1 MILYIIWFY
10 MYARACAYKIANFAA
25 ADTHAEPLRGG
36 ENKKEEQLMKKVQRK
51 NKSFFFL
58 ATLLITCCALIVSV
72 LSACNRNND
81 DTPPAQSGD
90 EVGTYYYDYD
100 GDQTREYT
108 LVLAEELR
116 FTFLPDSGANH
127 MGSYTLADGTL
138 TLTDGDWTQTATYD
152 EASESITLT
161 YNSSQMRFIRKTP
174 YTVTFDTAGGN
185 TMDPVSVMNGRVPA
199 KPADPSRNGFTFIGW
214 FADSAYTTPYTFG
227 VLPVTAN
234 MTLYAR
240 WAENSADG
248 KEYAINYDLG
258 YEGADEIA
266 DTSTIGGKLYNVP
279 TPEREGYT
287 FEGWWISME
296 NDADRLTYSF
306 EAPAANGN
314 GGTVFTADTTL
325 FALWHADSSSL
336 AAAPAVEVTADAIT
350 WNSVS
355 GAAISLLTVIA
366 PDGTALYDQSR
377 MPSTTVS
384 ASNIFTDTGVYRIE
398 VTAAGSG
405 GAAVSETAVR
415 YYVNNGLE
423 RVSGVKVIEPN
434 TLVYGA
440 VEGAQRYEITIECGN
455 ELHSHAAFDNGT
467 SLYYNFANCDMREG
481 GIRFEIKAY
490 ADGFAPSSTT
500 FVFERNL
507 DRVTNLEIT
516 DDDIVV
522 WDRVDGAA
530 YYTVVLNGQTYNTTG
545 NSLSL
550 KEMPAGNYEV
560 SVTPVAHG
568 FNSPAASEYAY
579 EKVSP
584 ALPSDIRLTG
594 TTLSWTA
601 QSGASYAIVYDGRE
615 TPVPANADSIDL
627 DTISGLTWTEA
638 AEYTVQLKVTAG
650 GADAY
655 SDEFTFAYNALEPT
669 LTYSNGT
676 LSWKPVAGAASYT
689 VALNGRTVATIRD
702 GATSYSFDG
711 LDRSGANVMTVTF
724 TDSLGIVSEAAPLT
738 VTAHAVTF
746 NSGDNDSVT
755 VYKAVGDALN
765 APEAGNITGH
775 EFAAWYNTPAGPESN
790 GAVYNN
796 PFFAGPSELVLYAY
810 YEPRTYTVLYSGD
823 DLGELTSTTVRFGEY
838 DTFDVPENSIGTRVF
853 GGWYSSPYGQGRQL
867 TDTEGNLLAPWN
879 DPTDNVRVYAFWV
892 EAALSYELVQ
902 GNYIVSQGSRINAT
916 DSVTIL
922 PTYNGTPVTEL
933 SANAFNGCTTLK
945 TINIPNTIE
954 NIPSS
959 AFDGCTS
966 LVSVNIYDANAPYAR
981 YVSENGVLYDRGTAS
996 ASHAM
1001 RPVYM
1006 PAAMTGSYTI
1016 PDGVDVIPRS
1026 AFAGSNIS
1034 RIIIPESVTTIESEA
1049 FANCFNLTSVVF
1061 SNPTAKGQLTIG
1073 SRAFM
1078 NCTSLTAITFPSRL
1092 TDISLNRINSSITAG
1107 SNIDSVDDA
1116 ISYSDDAFLVDED
1129 AHDAVLTA
1137 VNVTDGGA
1145 YSSTDGILYKGNTL
1159 VYYPAAKPMPENFAI
1174 PTSVNT
1180 IGEGAFAGT
1189 YANGDIVIPS
1199 RITSIGDFAFAGSYI
1214 SSVTFEGDISAR
1226 AMTIGYYAFLDCSS
1240 LETVSFA
1247 DGSNVTS
1254 LGRGA
1259 FMSTGNLASITI
1271 PATMQYIDDYA
1282 FADDDAKNFEI
1293 TFATVAAGSQAE
1305 LEFGTNVFLNLEID
1319 TLTIPSHARITASFF
1334 DGLSVGNIVADN
1346 NSTLRTEGDALYLM
1360 DGENYDTLIKYTG
1373 TATEYTILEGTRNIA
1388 DRVFEGN
1395 ETITHVVIPA
1405 SVNSIGSYAFSGAYN
1420 LTNIEFTGESSE
1432 TLTIG
1437 DHAFYQLYTETYD
1450 EEEWD
1455 WVNVGVETITLPD
1468 RPIVIG
1474 EYAFAENP
1482 TITSFDLGGTTEIGN
1497 YAFSG
1502 TGAPSYDG
1510 GPFTI
1515 TIPASVTTIGDYAF
1529 EGAYS
1534 NSLGGITFEEGSQL
1548 KTIGAHAFDGS
1559 RITSFEV
1566 PATVESI
1573 GAAAFAG
1580 NEYLETLTFAA
1591 GDDNSPD
1598 LVFGD
1603 PALSNTT
1610 DDDYVYASDYSV
1622 VYETG
1627 ITSINFPE
1635 RLTQIGFYALADW
1648 DDYYDGVSVTFGEN
1662 SRLATISEGAFND
1675 SGLTTL
1681 ALPASV
1687 TYIGSE
1693 AFGSNIETFTIA
1705 EGDAELTL
1713 ADRAFIG
1720 IGSSSNP
1727 ITLNLPARLTTLG
1740 NNVFSNPTMSSYGE
1754 NFTAINIAAG
1764 GAYDSYD
1771 GAVYTKGYEEL
1782 IYSPAGKTGELKVH
1796 ADTVRIAD
1804 YAVYRSGKLTNIKF
1818 EGLKL
1823 KEIGNEAFGSCTQLT
1838 SVELPDSVTTLGN
1851 HVFYNCPEIT
1861 HIKLPANLE
1870 SFSASM
1876 LGCDNLQSISIVGG
1890 VNFATDDEGGA
1901 IYTAD
1906 KKQLLYYL
1914 PTRTTADYTVPEGV
1928 TMISENAFSG
1938 NTHLESISL
1947 PSSLEIIGES
1957 AFMGCSSLE
1966 TVTFAGGGSELLVI
1980 NSRAFERTSSLERID
1995 LPARLS
2001 SIGEQ
2006 AFYDSAVSTVNF
2018 GGNTS
2023 NLDSIGAS
2031 AFEDSMITTVV
2042 LPDKVRT
2049 IGDRAFANTSALS
2062 YVSLNEGLTALG
2074 NEVFA
2079 YGSEFTTDPTDAAT
2093 VLETVSLPSTL
2104 QTTGNLLFR
2113 NAHNLK
2119 LITFAD
2125 NCELE
2130 NLPSDTFLGCISLE
2144 SVRLPA
2150 NLTSIE
2156 GRDADGSTTSTN
2168 RGLFEGLTSLTSVTF
2183 EDGSE
2188 CVEIGSYAFS
2198 GSGLQSFS
2206 FPASVTSIG
2215 DNAFA
2220 STSLVEIVIPK
2231 TIASIGANAFS
2242 NCAQLSVARV
2252 EASITELEMGTFSN
2266 CPSLRTVTLPETLTT
2281 IASDAFNN
2289 SRNIE
2294 TLTLASG
2301 NTSFVVDET
2310 SGALY
2315 NADKTVMYLL
2325 PSTRTFEVPAT
2336 FTTTDFIAVLNNCAA
2351 LEAVTVEAGN
2361 PAFEAYEGALYTAE
2375 GELIF
2380 IPEGMTHFTLPA
2392 DKAALS
2398 EDELE
2403 LLNERTGLTVADV
2416 PEESETFNS
2425 YGGVIYDADWNP
2437 VFIPMGLTKY
2447 VIPANVT
2454 TLDSELFVSSNIT
2467 SVSFADGRTGTV
2479 ALTLASNL
2487 FNGLAS
2493 LESVTL
2499 PANTAIGDYAF
2510 ANCTALTSVTLTAG
2524 TSGTIGN
2531 NAFSGSPVETFALAE
2546 GYTSIGNSAF
2556 NGTKFTSV
2564 TLPETLTTI
2573 TASTFAGSSVAD
2585 ISIADGNTSFVFE
2598 DGMLYNGDKSQVY
2611 FISASV
2617 TTFTITA
2624 EMTDTAILDMIKD
2637 AAYLEEVTVEEG
2649 NTVLNGSHGAVY
2661 DKDWNLLFIPAA
2673 MTTFT
2678 IPKQVTKLGGS
2689 DWDSETLAEFSSPFM
2704 GSNIT
2709 TIVSEAGGSST
2720 LTIEGIEIYE
2730 VSKVNY
2736 YDNVTAFFGAE
2747 HLTSITLPTDRPV
2760 VLEKYALANAVNRT
2774 DSSVIYPDCR
2784 NVESI
2789 YLGENVTVKNYAF
2802 TNWGKDNGT
2811 TTNNKAI
2818 YVWFK
2823 EGAKPSDWGSWDY
2836 NVNDEI
2842 IHYGVASNPDAE
2854 PAA

>member
-36 ENKKEEQLMKKVQRK
+36 ENKKEEQIMKKVQRK
-51 NKSFFFL
+51 DKSFFFL

-174 YTVTFDTAGGN
+174 YTVTFDTAGGDA
-185 TMDPVSVMNGRVPA
+185 MDPVTVINGRVPA

-516 DDDIVV
+516 DDDVVV

-550 KEMPAGNYEV
+550 KEMPAGDYEV

-724 TDSLGIVSEAAPLT
+724 TDSLGIVSEAATLT

-1026 AFAGSNIS
+1026 AFAGSSIS
-1034 RIIIPESVTTIESEA
+1034 RIIIPESVTSIESEA

-1107 SNIDSVDDA
+1107 SDIDSVDDA

-1129 AHDAVLTA
+1129 AYDAVLTA

-1226 AMTIGYYAFLDCSS
+1226 AMTIGDYAFLDCSS
-1240 LETVSFA
+1240 LETVTFA

-1437 DHAFYQLYTETYD
+1437 DHAFYEMLGLTS
-1450 EEEWD
+1450 
-1455 WVNVGVETITLPD
+1455 VTLPD

-1474 EYAFAENP
+1474 EYAFASNGMLES
-1482 TITSFDLGGTTEIGN
+1482 IDLGGTTSIGN
-1497 YAFSG
+1497 YAFSE
-1502 TGAPSYDG
+1502 TGAEGDSSSDPPKLSV
-1510 GPFTI
+1510 
-1515 TIPASVTTIGDYAF
+1515 TIPASVTSIGDYAF
-1529 EGAYS
+1529 EGGWDYMI
-1534 NSLGGITFEEGSQL
+1534 GGVTFEEGSQL

-1580 NEYLETLTFAA
+1580 NEYLETLTFAEPEEGVTA
-1591 GDDNSPD
+1591 PD

-1610 DDDYVYASDYSV
+1610 GDDIDRGDYSV
-1622 VYETG
+1622 IYETG
-1627 ITSINFPE
+1627 ITTLNFPE
-1635 RLTQIGFYALADW
+1635 RLKQIGFYALAEW
-1648 DDYYDGVSVTFGEN
+1648 DNWRGVTVTFGEN
-1662 SRLATISEGAFND
+1662 SRLAIISEGAFVY
-1675 SGLTTL
+1675 STLTAL

-1693 AFGSNIETFTIA
+1693 AFRYSSDIETFTIA
-1705 EGDAELTL
+1705 EGDAELTI

-1720 IGSSSNP
+1720 LGSSSNP

-1851 HVFYNCPEIT
+1851 HVFYNCPKIT

-1947 PSSLEIIGES
+1947 PSSLEMIGAS
-1957 AFMGCSSLE
+1957 AFRGCSRLE
-1966 TVTFAGGGSELLVI
+1966 SVTFASGGSELLVI
-1980 NSRAFERTSSLERID
+1980 QANAFENTSSLERID

-2001 SIGEQ
+2001 SIGNS
-2006 AFYDSAVSTVNF
+2006 AFKGSAVSNVNF
-2018 GGNTS
+2018 GGS
-2023 NLDSIGAS
+2023 SSSLDSIGAS
-2031 AFEDSMITTVV
+2031 AFESSRITTVV
-2042 LPDKVRT
+2042 LPESVRE

-2062 YVSLNEGLTALG
+2062 YVSLNEGLTKLG
-2074 NEVFA
+2074 SEVFA
-2079 YGSEFTTDPTDAAT
+2079 YGSEYTTDPTDAAT

-2231 TIASIGANAFS
+2231 TITSIGANAFS

-2437 VFIPMGLTKY
+2437 VFIPMGLTEY

-2467 SVSFADGRTGTV
+2467 SISFADGRTGTV

-2531 NAFSGSPVETFALAE
+2531 YAFSGSPVEKFDLVE

-2556 NGTKFTSV
+2556 SGTRFTSV
-2564 TLPETLTTI
+2564 TLPVSLTTI

-2585 ISIADGNTSFVFE
+2585 ITIADPNHTYFVFE

-2637 AAYLEEVTVEEG
+2637 AAYLKEVIVEEG
-2649 NTVLNGSHGAVY
+2649 NTVFNGSHGAVY

-2678 IPKQVTKLGGS
+2678 IPVEVTQLGFAPDEDGS
-2689 DWDSETLAEFSSPFM
+2689 TKYYTDIEDAEAVSPWF
-2704 GSNIT
+2704 NCNVT
-2709 TIVSEAGGSST
+2709 TIVAEPGAGET
-2720 LTIEGIEIYE
+2720 LRIDGCEIGYFGDSYYGDGIP
-2730 VSKVNY
+2730 
-2736 YDNVTAFFGAE
+2736 AFFGAE
-2747 HLTSITLPTDRPV
+2747 HLTSVTLPTDRNV
-2760 VLEKYALANAVNRT
+2760 IVGKYAFANVDKDGITA
-2774 DSSVIYPDCR
+2774 DCR
-2784 NVESI
+2784 NITSI
-2789 YLGENVTVKNYAF
+2789 YLGENVTVESYAF
-2802 TNWGKDNGT
+2802 AYWGEDYYF
-2811 TTNNKAI
+2811 TTNNEAI
-2818 YVWFK
+2818 YVWFE
-2823 EGAKPSDWGSWDY
+2823 EGAEPSEWGYSWDY

-2854 PAA
+2854 PSA

>member
-36 ENKKEEQLMKKVQRK
+36 ENKKEEQIMKKVQRK

-174 YTVTFDTAGGN
+174 YTVTFDTAGGDA
-185 TMDPVSVMNGRVPA
+185 MDPVTVINGRVPA

-467 SLYYNFANCDMREG
+467 SLYYNFANCDMMEG

-550 KEMPAGNYEV
+550 KEMPAGDYEV

-579 EKVSP
+579 KKVSP

-669 LTYSNGT
+669 LTYNNGT

-810 YEPRTYTVLYSGD
+810 YEPKTYTVLYGGD

-1026 AFAGSNIS
+1026 AFAGSSIS

-1107 SNIDSVDDA
+1107 SDIDSVDDA

-1129 AHDAVLTA
+1129 AYDAVLTA

-1189 YANGDIVIPS
+1189 YANGNIVIPS

-1226 AMTIGYYAFLDCSS
+1226 AMTIGDYAFLDCSS

-1282 FADDDAKNFEI
+1282 FANAQGGYYAKDFEI

-1437 DHAFYQLYTETYD
+1437 DHAFYEMFD
-1450 EEEWD
+1450 D
-1455 WVNVGVETITLPD
+1455 WNEVGLTSVTLPD

-1474 EYAFAENP
+1474 EYAFASNGMLES
-1482 TITSFDLGGTTEIGN
+1482 IDLGGTTSIGN
-1497 YAFSG
+1497 YAFSD
-1502 TGAPSYDG
+1502 TGAEGDSWSDPPKLS
-1510 GPFTI
+1510 I
-1515 TIPASVTTIGDYAF
+1515 TIPASVTSIGDYAF
-1529 EGAYS
+1529 EGGWDYMI
-1534 NSLGGITFEEGSQL
+1534 GGVTFEESSQL

-1559 RITSFEV
+1559 GITSFEV
-1566 PATVESI
+1566 PASVESI

-1580 NEYLETLTFAA
+1580 CEDLETLTFAA
-1591 GDDNSPD
+1591 GDENSPD

-1610 DDDYVYASDYSV
+1610 DDDYVSASAYSV

-1627 ITSINFPE
+1627 ITSINFPD

-1675 SGLTTL
+1675 SGLTAL

-1720 IGSSSNP
+1720 LGSSDSP

-1740 NNVFSNPTMSSYGE
+1740 NNVFREGFSDGTNFAAVNVTEGGSY
-1754 NFTAINIAAG
+1754 A
-1764 GAYDSYD
+1764 SYD
-1771 GAVYTKGYEEL
+1771 GALYTANYEEL
-1782 IYSPAGKTGELKVH
+1782 LYCPAGKTGELKVH
-1796 ADTVRIAD
+1796 ADTVRIANE
-1804 YAVYRSGKLTNIKF
+1804 AVYYGNIDSVTF
-1818 EGLKL
+1818 EGDKL
-1823 KEIGNEAFGSCTQLT
+1823 LEIGYNAFGQCDELT
-1838 SVELPDSVTTLGN
+1838 RIELPDSVTTLGN
-1851 HVFYNCPEIT
+1851 AVFYASDELT
-1861 HIKLPANLE
+1861 FIKLPANLE

-1876 LGCDNLQSISIVGG
+1876 LGCENLQEIDIEGG
-1890 VNFATDDEGGA
+1890 VNFATDEEGGA

-1906 KKQLLYYL
+1906 MKQLLYYL

-1928 TMISENAFSG
+1928 TEISENAFSG

-1947 PSSLEIIGES
+1947 PSTLEIIGES

-1980 NSRAFERTSSLERID
+1980 NARAFERTSSLERID

-2031 AFEDSMITTVV
+2031 AFEGSMITTVV

-2079 YGSEFTTDPTDAAT
+2079 YGSEYTTDPTDAAT

-2315 NADKTVMYLL
+2315 NADKTAMYLL
-2325 PSTRTFEVPAT
+2325 PSTKTFEVPAT
-2336 FTTTDFIAVLNNCAA
+2336 LTTTDFIAVLNNCAA
-2351 LEAVTVEAGN
+2351 LEEVTVEAGN

-2375 GELIF
+2375 GELVF

-2437 VFIPMGLTKY
+2437 VFIPMGLTEY

-2467 SVSFADGRTGTV
+2467 SISFADGRTTV

-2487 FNGLAS
+2487 FQGLTT

-2499 PANTAIGDYAF
+2499 PANTVIGDYTF
-2510 ANCTALTSVTLTAG
+2510 AGCTALTSVTLTAG

-2531 NAFSGSPVETFALAE
+2531 YAFSGSPVEKFDLVE

-2556 NGTKFTSV
+2556 SGTRFTSI
-2564 TLPETLTTI
+2564 TLPVSLTAI

-2598 DGMLYNGDKSQVY
+2598 DGMLYNGNKSQVY

-2617 TTFTITA
+2617 KKFTITA

-2637 AAYLEEVTVEEG
+2637 AAYLEEVVVEEG
-2649 NTVLNGSHGAVY
+2649 NTVFNGSHGAVY

-2678 IPKQVTKLGGS
+2678 IPVEVTQLGFAPDEDGS
-2689 DWDSETLAEFSSPFM
+2689 TKYYTDIEDAEAVSPWF
-2704 GSNIT
+2704 NCNVT
-2709 TIVSEAGGSST
+2709 TIVAEPGAGET
-2720 LTIEGIEIYE
+2720 LRIDGCEIGYFGDSYYGDGIP
-2730 VSKVNY
+2730 
-2736 YDNVTAFFGAE
+2736 AFFGAE
-2747 HLTSITLPTDRPV
+2747 HLTSVTLPTDRNV
-2760 VLEKYALANAVNRT
+2760 IVGEYAFANVNEDGIT
-2774 DSSVIYPDCR
+2774 ADCR
-2784 NVESI
+2784 NITSI
-2789 YLGENVTVKNYAF
+2789 YLGENVTVENYAF
-2802 TNWGKDNGT
+2802 ADWGEDRYF
-2811 TTNNKAI
+2811 TTNNEAI
-2818 YVWFK
+2818 YVWFE

>member
-10 MYARACAYKIANFAA
+10 MYARACAYNIANFAA

-36 ENKKEEQLMKKVQRK
+36 ENKKEEQIMKKVQRK

-152 EASESITLT
+152 EASGSITLT

-174 YTVTFDTAGGN
+174 YTVTFDTAGGDA
-185 TMDPVSVMNGRVPA
+185 MDPVTVINGRVPA

-366 PDGTALYDQSR
+366 PDGTALLDQSR
-377 MPSTTVS
+377 MPSTTVP

-550 KEMPAGNYEV
+550 KEMPAGDYEV

-579 EKVSP
+579 EKTSP

-669 LTYSNGT
+669 LTYNNGT

-711 LDRSGANVMTVTF
+711 LDRSGANIMTVTF

-810 YEPRTYTVLYSGD
+810 YEPKTYTVLYSGD

-879 DPTDNVRVYAFWV
+879 DPNDNVRVYAFWV

-1107 SNIDSVDDA
+1107 SAIDSVDDA

-1129 AHDAVLTA
+1129 AYDAVLTA

-1189 YANGDIVIPS
+1189 YANGNIVIPS

-1226 AMTIGYYAFLDCSS
+1226 AMTIGDYAFLDCSS

-1293 TFATVAAGSQAE
+1293 TFATVAGGSQAE

-1437 DHAFYQLYTETYD
+1437 DHAFYEMFD
-1450 EEEWD
+1450 D
-1455 WVNVGVETITLPD
+1455 WNEVGIASITLPD

-1474 EYAFAENP
+1474 EYAFASNGMLVRM
-1482 TITSFDLGGTTEIGN
+1482 DLGGTTTIGN
-1497 YAFSG
+1497 YAFSES
-1502 TGAPSYDG
+1502 GAPSYDG

-1580 NEYLETLTFAA
+1580 NEYLETLTFAEPEDGVTA
-1591 GDDNSPD
+1591 PD

-1610 DDDYVYASDYSV
+1610 DDDYIYVSDYSV

-1635 RLTQIGFYALADW
+1635 RLTQIGFYALAEWGSYEDITI
-1648 DDYYDGVSVTFGEN
+1648 GLGEN

-1720 IGSSSNP
+1720 IGSSDSP

-1740 NNVFSNPTMSSYGE
+1740 NNVFSMSGNATGSTAGNAIAGVNVTEGGSY
-1754 NFTAINIAAG
+1754 A
-1764 GAYDSYD
+1764 SYD
-1771 GAVYTKGYEEL
+1771 GALYTAGYEEL
-1782 IYSPAGKTGELKVH
+1782 IYCPAGKTGELKVH
-1796 ADTVRIAD
+1796 ANTVRIAD
-1804 YAVYRSGKLTNIKF
+1804 YAMRYCRSLTEVTF
-1818 EGLKL
+1818 EGTAL
-1823 KEIGNEAFGSCTQLT
+1823 KEIGNAAFEWCDSLT
-1838 SVELPDSVTTLGN
+1838 SIAIPDSVTTLGTD
-1851 HVFYNCPEIT
+1851 VFSTCNDLT

-1876 LGCDNLQSISIVGG
+1876 LGCENLQEIDIEGG

-1906 KKQLLYYL
+1906 MKQLLYYL

-1928 TMISENAFSG
+1928 TEISENAFSG

-1947 PSSLEIIGES
+1947 PSTLEIIGES

-1980 NSRAFERTSSLERID
+1980 NARAFERTSSLERID

-2001 SIGEQ
+2001 SIGER

-2023 NLDSIGAS
+2023 NLDSIGGS
-2031 AFEDSMITTVV
+2031 AFEGSMITTVV

-2049 IGDRAFANTSALS
+2049 IGDRAFADTAALS

-2074 NEVFA
+2074 SEVFS
-2079 YGSEFTTDPTDAAT
+2079 YGSEYTTDPTDAAT

-2524 TSGTIGN
+2524 ASGTIGN
-2531 NAFSGSPVETFALAE
+2531 NAFSGSPVEEFALAE
-2546 GYTSIGNSAF
+2546 GYTSIGNNAF
-2556 NGTKFTSV
+2556 SGTKFTSV
-2564 TLPETLTTI
+2564 TLPATLTTI

-2585 ISIADGNTSFVFE
+2585 ISIADGNTNFVFE
-2598 DGMLYNGDKSQVY
+2598 DGMLYNGNKSQVY

-2617 TTFTITA
+2617 TTFIITA

-2649 NTVLNGSHGAVY
+2649 NTVFNGSHGAVY

-2823 EGAKPSDWGSWDY
+2823 EGAEPSDWGSWDY
-2836 NVNDEI
+2836 YVNDEI